1 MKIVMQSVD
10 DLIPYENNPR
20 NNEAAI
26 SKVAESIREF
36 GFKVPIIV
44 DKDNTIIAGHTRVKA
59 CNVLG
64 IEKVPTIVADDLTDD
79 QVKAFRLAD
88 NKVSEFASWDY
99 EALMEE
105 LEDISLDMESFGFN
119 FDELEGFEDDS
130 SGEAEQDRYTEKVEV
145 PLYEI
150 RGGKPTM
157 DELFDAAKYEELVS
171 TIQDSDIPEEVKQ
184 FLIHASSRHIG
195 FNFSNIAEYY
205 AHADEEIQEL
215 MEQNALVIIDYDDA
229 IANGYT
235 TFKSSLEELLEGA
248 EYEG

>member
-79 QVKAFRLAD
+79 QVTAFRLAD

-119 FDELEGFEDDS
+119 LAELGL
-130 SGEAEQDRYTEKVEV
+130 EV
-145 PLYEI
+145 PDFEPITSEEQPRLDRLEPKI
-150 RGGKPTM
+150 VVCPHCG
-157 DELFDAAKYEELVS
+157 EEFD
-171 TIQDSDIPEEVKQ
+171 I
-184 FLIHASSRHIG
+184 
-195 FNFSNIAEYY
+195 N
-205 AHADEEIQEL
+205 
-215 MEQNALVIIDYDDA
+215 EQ
-229 IANGYT
+229 G
-235 TFKSSLEELLEGA
+235 
-248 EYEG
+248 